1 MFTFNESKAIF
12 IASFVAFIILN
23 TIENL
28 IHYSIGRSY
37 EKNLQF
43 NFPTKTDWIRIII
56 TMIIFAVLQALSTIL
71 FVKLEKKL

>member
-43 NFPTKTDWIRIII
+43 NFPTKIDWIRIII